1 VKRNSVIYRHLAR
14 DSYTQKQPQVQ
25 LRIYGEYMPFLTT
38 YSGQHIDYRN
48 VTASQIVTDDIAVA
62 LSNIC
67 RFAGHVP
74 EFYSVAQ
81 HAVLCSQIVPAEFA
95 LEALLHDAAE
105 AYCQDIPAPLKR
117 LLPDYQRIEEAV
129 DIVIRQK
136 YSLPETMSTP
146 VKYADLIMLATE
158 RRDLDLDDGSIWPV
172 LEGIPTSEEIAII
185 PLKPGQAYGLFLNRF
200 AELTGERL

>member
-1 VKRNSVIYRHLAR
+1 
-14 DSYTQKQPQVQ
+14 
-25 LRIYGEYMPFLTT
+25 MPFLTT
-38 YSGQHIDYRN
+38 FTKQHIDYRN
-48 VTASQIVTDDIAVA
+48 VTTSQIVTEDIAVA

-67 RFAGHVP
+67 RFAGHLP

-95 LEALLHDAAE
+95 LEALMHDAAE
-105 AYCQDIPAPLKR
+105 AYFQDIPAPLKR
-117 LLPDYQRIEEAV
+117 LLPDYQRIEEAM
-129 DIVIRQK
+129 DIVIREK
-136 YSLPETMSTP
+136 YGLPAVMSTP

-158 RRDLDLDDGSIWPV
+158 RRDLDLDDGCVWPV
-172 LEGIPTSEEIAII
+172 LEGIDPSYDFTII